1 MLIAGETA
9 ADDKWL
15 MPSSQVLHKRGC
27 TVMFLAL
34 TVMILIG
41 FVFFFSLGGYG
52 VAFQWAFK
60 CFSN

>member
-41 FVFFFSLGGYG
+41 FCFFSSLGGYG
-52 VAFQWAFK
+52 VAF
-60 CFSN
+60 